1 MEDKKKVIFSGIQP
15 SGNLTLGN
23 YLGALK
29 NWVALQDQYD
39 CYYCV
44 VDLHAIT
51 VRQEPKDL
59 RARTL
64 EVLAIYIAAGI
75 DPEKNTIFIQ
85 SHVPAHSEAAWLLNC
100 STYMGELSRICLL
113 YTSRCV

>member
-15 SGNLTLGN
+15 SGNLTIGN
-23 YLGALK
+23 YLGAIK
-29 NWVALQDQYD
+29 NWVTLQDQYD
-39 CYYCV
+39 CYFCV

-75 DPEKNTIFIQ
+75 DLKKTPFSYNPMF
-85 SHVPAHSEAAWLLNC
+85 LL
-100 STYMGELSRICLL
+100 MLRLHGF
-113 YTSRCV
+113 

>member
-1 MEDKKKVIFSGIQP
+1 MFFWKIYLIKRKLYLVVFSH

-23 YLGALK
+23 YLGAIK
-29 NWVALQDQYD
+29 NWVALQDEYD

-51 VRQEPKDL
+51 VKQEPKDL
-59 RARTL
+59 RRRTL

-75 DPEKNTIFIQ
+75 DPKEYFIY
-85 SHVPAHSEAAWLLNC
+85 SIPC
-100 STYMGELSRICLL
+100 SCS
-113 YTSRCV
+113 